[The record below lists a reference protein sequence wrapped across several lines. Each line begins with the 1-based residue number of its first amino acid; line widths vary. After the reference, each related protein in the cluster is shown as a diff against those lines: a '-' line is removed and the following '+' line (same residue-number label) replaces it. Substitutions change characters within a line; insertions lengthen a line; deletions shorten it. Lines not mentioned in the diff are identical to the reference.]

1 MYSIQGQL
9 IYIMKVGN
17 LDIQLIGWWGA
28 VNCIDL
34 NKMVFISQTHLFI
47 IVLNVLFGQ
56 HVSTLY

>member
-1 MYSIQGQL
+1 MCTGSWW
-9 IYIMKVGN
+9 GN
-17 LDIQLIGWWGA
+17 LREKRPLERPRRRWEDNI
-28 VNCIDL
+28 